1 MVKEQKIEF
10 SRLQSIEEIGRDGV
24 FIKLSADGD
33 ESAALAERFDVM
45 SITGLK
51 AELHLRSERGGDI
64 IAVSGMLEALVEQE
78 CVVSLDP
85 VSSKISSKVEERF
98 ARNIE
103 ISDDIF
109 VSVDE
114 SEVIDDLLVGNEID
128 LGEMLAQ
135 CLYLALD
142 PYPRKDGV
150 MIKEELELTTKDVRS
165 NPFSVLENLN
175 AKEKH

>member
-1 MVKEQKIEF
+1 MVKNEKIEF
-10 SRLQSIEEIGRDGV
+10 SRIQSIEEIGRDGI
-24 FIKLSADGD
+24 FLKLSADEY
-33 ESAALAERFDVM
+33 ESAALAERFDIM

-78 CVVSLDP
+78 CVVSLEP

-98 ARNIE
+98 ANNTE
-103 ISDDIF
+103 IADDIF
-109 VSVDE
+109 VSMDE
-114 SEVIDDLLVGNEID
+114 SEAIDDLLVGNEVD

-150 MIKEELELTTKDVRS
+150 IIKEELESVAKDVGS
-165 NPFSVLENLN
+165 NPFSVLEKLN
-175 AKEKH
+175 AKEKF